1 MQYRAVVVGSDR
13 DIDDT
18 LNDMAD
24 EGWYPRFILKFEGN
38 ARLIFERPRE
48 EEDRVYGLEYAA
60 EVVGSGKEIDDMFN
74 EMVNDGWVP
83 RFVFRTGALNQ
94 NWRLIMERDPAA
106 PKAPLEY
113 RAELID
119 RGRDLDDKFNQLAYD
134 GWYPLFVV
142 QAVGEHRMLFAR
154 DPDDRSQKMRFR
166 ARTTSNIKN
175 IDDIYDEHGG
185 DGWVPI
191 FLFKDE
197 ADVYRTLFKQAIG
210 QESQAMEFQ
219 ARRLDEMSEIED
231 KFNQYGADDRD
242 PLFVIR
248 DVEEVY
254 ETYKDSE
261 GEEQER
267 TVENVRWRMLFGRSD
282 EPRGTRSRPG
292 ARGATL
298 AEQERSM
305 RRGWSIESWGEGEA
319 RIKITYDDSSEP
331 LVTTSQI
338 SIRPNRLETIRIEAS
353 LEYGEGPVHVEI
365 RYDGEVVSAL
375 LLTGLNNS
383 GTMIYLV
390 R

>member
-154 DPDDRSQKMRFR
+154 DPDDRSQKM
-166 ARTTSNIKN
+166 
-175 IDDIYDEHGG
+175 
-185 DGWVPI
+185 
-191 FLFKDE
+191 
-197 ADVYRTLFKQAIG
+197 
-210 QESQAMEFQ
+210 
-219 ARRLDEMSEIED
+219 
-231 KFNQYGADDRD
+231 
-242 PLFVIR
+242 
-248 DVEEVY
+248 
-254 ETYKDSE
+254 
-261 GEEQER
+261 
-267 TVENVRWRMLFGRSD
+267 
-282 EPRGTRSRPG
+282 
-292 ARGATL
+292 
-298 AEQERSM
+298 
-305 RRGWSIESWGEGEA
+305 
-319 RIKITYDDSSEP
+319 
-331 LVTTSQI
+331 
-338 SIRPNRLETIRIEAS
+338 
-353 LEYGEGPVHVEI
+353 
-365 RYDGEVVSAL
+365 
-375 LLTGLNNS
+375 
-383 GTMIYLV
+383 
-390 R
+390 